1 LVINAM
7 AASRTVFI
15 SGGSRGIGQA
25 VVLEAIKQ
33 GWQVAFSYVSNP
45 QGAEDTIALA
55 KEINPAAAIRAWALD
70 VRDAK
75 AVDAVAD
82 EVLNHF
88 DGIDAVIP
96 NAGVSVNG
104 LAYSLTD
111 ADWSRV
117 IDTNLSGAFYV
128 CRAFLPELVANRWG
142 RILFVSSIIAGG
154 ATGQVAY
161 AASKAGLIGMATALA
176 KEYGPKGIT
185 TNVVAPAY
193 FATDMTRDTMS
204 EGLVDYANKF
214 CPLRRLGKLDEL
226 AQTMMFLLSDAA
238 GYINGETIKVSGG
251 LDWAP

>member
-1 LVINAM
+1 M
-7 AASRTVFI
+7 KSPRTVFI

-25 VVLEAIKQ
+25 VVLESIRQ
-33 GWQVAFSYVSNP
+33 GWQVAFSYVSNS
-45 QGAEDTIALA
+45 QAADDTIALA
-55 KEINPAAAIRAWALD
+55 KEINPDAMIRAWALD
-70 VRDAK
+70 VRDSK
-75 AVDAVAD
+75 AVDTVAD
-82 EVLNHF
+82 EVLSHF
-88 DGIDAVIP
+88 NGIDAVVP
-96 NAGVSVNG
+96 NAGVSLNG

-111 ADWSRV
+111 DDWSRV

-176 KEYGPKGIT
+176 KEYGAKGIT

-214 CPLRRLGKLDEL
+214 CPLRRLGKLEEL
-226 AQTMMFLLSDAA
+226 AQTMLFLLSDAA
-238 GYINGETIKVSGG
+238 GYINGETVKVSGG

>member
-1 LVINAM
+1 MDTL
-7 AASRTVFI
+7 RTVFI
-15 SGGSRGIGQA
+15 TGGSRGIGRA
-25 VVLEAIKQ
+25 TALEAIRQ
-33 GWQVAFSYVSNP
+33 GWQVAFTYVSNP
-45 QGAEDTIALA
+45 EGAEETINQARA
-55 KEINPAAAIRAWALD
+55 INPDATIRAWALD
-70 VRDAK
+70 VRDSI

-82 EVLNHF
+82 SVMNHF
-88 DGIDAVIP
+88 DGIHAVVP

-111 ADWSRV
+111 KDWNIV

-161 AASKAGLIGMATALA
+161 AASKAGLIGMATSLA

-193 FATDMTRDTMS
+193 FATDMTRDSMS

-214 CPLRRLGKLDEL
+214 CPLRRLGDLDEL
-226 AQTMMFLLSDAA
+226 AKTMLFLLSDAA
-238 GYINGETIKVSGG
+238 GYVNGETVRVSGG

>member
-1 LVINAM
+1 M
-7 AASRTVFI
+7 KSPRTVFI

-25 VVLEAIKQ
+25 VALEAVRQ
-33 GWQVAFSYVSNP
+33 GWQVAFSYVSNA
-45 QGAEDTIALA
+45 QAADETIALA
-55 KEINPAAAIRAWALD
+55 KDINPAAAIRAWELD
-70 VRDAK
+70 VRDSK

-82 EVLNHF
+82 EVLSHF
-88 DGIDAVIP
+88 NSIDAVVP
-96 NAGVSVNG
+96 NAGVSLNG

-111 ADWSRV
+111 DDWNRV
-117 IDTNLSGAFYV
+117 INTNLSGAFYV

-176 KEYGPKGIT
+176 KEYGAKGIT

-214 CPLRRLGKLDEL
+214 CPLRRLGKLEEL
-226 AQTMMFLLSDAA
+226 AQTMLFLLSDAA

>member
-1 LVINAM
+1 M
-7 AASRTVFI
+7 TSTRTLFI
-15 SGGSRGIGQA
+15 TGGSRGIGRA
-25 VVLEAIKQ
+25 AALEAIRQ
-33 GWQVAFSYVSNP
+33 GWQVAFTYVNNP
-45 QGAEDTIALA
+45 EGAQETITQA
-55 KEINPAAAIRAWALD
+55 KAIRADAAIRAWALD
-70 VRDAK
+70 VRDSS

-82 EVLNHF
+82 SVLSHF
-88 DGIDAVIP
+88 NGVHAVVP

-111 ADWSRV
+111 DDWKSV

-161 AASKAGLIGMATALA
+161 AASKAGLIGMATSLA

-214 CPLRRLGKLDEL
+214 CPMRRLGSLDEL
-226 AQTMMFLLSDAA
+226 AKTMLFLLSDGA
-238 GYINGETIKVSGG
+238 GYINGETVRVSGG